1 MDVQG
6 HRLGVTTVVS
16 TDSVRHMMRGFVS
29 EEENPLL
36 WSSTYHAGE
45 YLDQEAVSE
54 AYHRKKESKQA
65 SLPIR
70 TPSTGSS
77 TPTDSGSLTELD
89 LNNGNGSLSNGHGS
103 TSNGNV
109 VISNGN
115 DSISNGNGSISIGN
129 GFISNG
135 NGSISNGNGPV
146 SNGNGLS
153 SNGKG
158 KAVHAE
164 ESPTLKSSGSGKLE
178 NGEGLVSAKV
188 MAVQGFKAQ
197 SEMVMDSLDRLIT
210 GWERRKESVVV
221 EGVHLSLNFVVSTVW
236 NFVIVNCVIYLVF
249 FFI

>member
-1 MDVQG
+1 MQG

-45 YLDQEAVSE
+45 FLDKEAVSE
-54 AYHRKKESKQA
+54 AYQRKKEGKQGV
-65 SLPIR
+65 LHMR
-70 TPSTGSS
+70 TPSTGSI
-77 TPTDSGSLTELD
+77 TPTDSGSFTDLD
-89 LNNGNGSLSNGHGS
+89 LKHVLSNGIGCSSNGNGSSSNGNGSISYGHGS
-103 TSNGNV
+103 TSNGNGYS
-109 VISNGN
+109 IHGNGYEN
-115 DSISNGNGSISIGN
+115 GSSSNGNGC
-129 GFISNG
+129 
-135 NGSISNGNGPV
+135 
-146 SNGNGLS
+146 S

-158 KAVHAE
+158 KAVPE
-164 ESPTLKSSGSGKLE
+164 LEIPTLKPSLSGKIE

-221 EGVHLSLNFVVSTVW
+221 EGVHLSLNFVVRNTV
-236 NFVIVNCVIYLVF
+236 FYTVLFHGLV
-249 FFI
+249 